1 MILKIVF
8 KDGETCSYIAGS
20 IHTYKN
26 YITIHDKQGRILR
39 TIPQYAIKSLYYNSS
54 DYAIKSLYYG
64 YRVMYTVEI
73 YTLTGEHILEEEC
86 YINLFNDA
94 MNIYDLFGDLI
105 HVIPMS
111 QIKAIICNQV
121 KKAKL

>member
-1 MILKIVF
+1 MIIKIGL
-8 KDGETCSYIAGS
+8 KDGETCAYIAGS

-39 TIPQYAIKSLYYNSS
+39 TLPQYAIESLYYNSN
-54 DYAIKSLYYG
+54 DYG
-64 YRVMYTVEI
+64 DTDMYTLEI
-73 YTLTGEHILEEEC
+73 YTLNGEHILEEEC
-86 YINLFNDA
+86 YINLFNDS

-121 KKAKL
+121 EKTKL